1 MEKKLSS
8 RLLHE
13 GKNFDF
19 LVDDV
24 ELPNGHVTQRDIVR
38 HPGAVAIVPIL
49 GDGRV
54 ALIRQFRYATG
65 KTLLEIPAGTLE
77 QGEPPL
83 ECAARELREET
94 GFEAKE
100 LEPLLSYFMAPGY
113 SDEVIHFFVAR
124 GLIVVGSD
132 PEIDEEIALEVRS
145 LEEVRRMIEENIIED
160 AKTIVGILSLKG
172 RVVGLQNSIVSRASS
187 ERRAICFDHSLLF
200 VY

>member
-1 MEKKLSS
+1 MEKTLSS
-8 RLLHE
+8 RLLHR
-13 GKNFDF
+13 GRNFDF
-19 LVDDV
+19 LVDEV

-94 GFEAKE
+94 GYEAE
-100 LEPLLSYFMAPGY
+100 EFEPLLSCFMVPGY

-124 GLIVVGSD
+124 GLSVVGDD
-132 PEIDEEIALEVRS
+132 PEIDEEITLELHS
-145 LEEVRRMIEENIIED
+145 LEEVRRMIEENVIED
-160 AKTIVGILSLKG
+160 AKTIVGILSLTRAAG
-172 RVVGLQNSIVSRASS
+172 R
-187 ERRAICFDHSLLF
+187 
-200 VY
+200 

>member
-1 MEKKLSS
+1 MEKALSS

-13 GKNFDF
+13 GRNFDF
-19 LVDDV
+19 LVDEV
-24 ELPNGHVTQRDIVR
+24 ELPNGHVTQRDVVR

-49 GDGRV
+49 DDGRV

-94 GFEAKE
+94 GYEAKE
-100 LEPLLSYFMAPGY
+100 FEPLLSCFMVPGY

-124 GLIVVGSD
+124 GLSVVGDD
-132 PEIDEEIALEVRS
+132 PEIDEEITLELYS
-145 LEEVRRMIEENIIED
+145 QEEVRRMIEENVIED
-160 AKTIVGILSLKG
+160 AKTIVGILYMKG
-172 RVVGLQNSIVSRASS
+172 
-187 ERRAICFDHSLLF
+187 
-200 VY
+200 

>member
-13 GKNFDF
+13 GRNFDF

-38 HPGAVAIVPIL
+38 HPGAVAIVPTL

-94 GFEAKE
+94 GYEAKE
-100 LEPLLSYFMAPGY
+100 LEPLLSCFMAPGY

-124 GLIVVGSD
+124 GLSVVGDD
-132 PEIDEEIALEVRS
+132 PEIDEAITLELHS
-145 LEEVRRMIEENIIED
+145 LEEVRRMIEENVIED
-160 AKTIVGILSLKG
+160 AKTIVGILSLKTQRG
-172 RVVGLQNSIVSRASS
+172 G
-187 ERRAICFDHSLLF
+187 E
-200 VY
+200 